1 MAASLARE
9 KRSGEGAE
17 FLLIVLEG
25 TVMFGELDLVLQER
39 TISSAWSGTCETN
52 MTLETEQRTASTSS
66 HSSEASTFNG
76 DALFGSERAY
86 RKFVSTRTGCLHTI
100 FADIGADSP
109 PRSDCSETR
118 MVETESAGDHFS
130 LRMSAVESSLSVSV
144 RTEAHRGGRASS
156 WENLGKGTGHTEADG
171 RRWGLSR
178 AGMAESAPLA
188 PQTADTI
195 PSSERTVAGGFK
207 SDGRGLVWVL
217 GREPQRDRVS
227 VTFIDGAL

>member
-130 LRMSAVESSLSVSV
+130 LRMSAVESSLPVSV

-156 WENLGKGTGHTEADG
+156 WENLGKGTGHTEADVAVQVDVG
-171 RRWGLSR
+171 VCQEPGWQSQLLSHR
-178 AGMAESAPLA
+178 KPQIRFRQASA
-188 PQTADTI
+188 
-195 PSSERTVAGGFK
+195 R
-207 SDGRGLVWVL
+207 
-217 GREPQRDRVS
+217 
-227 VTFIDGAL
+227 